1 MALRVFNKLS
11 IKLFFVISA
20 VLVVIFSIYT
30 YIIVVNLQ
38 ENITSLYR
46 QTAYNMSDIIKRST
60 RYSMFYNKR
69 DDIREIVRTI
79 GNEPGVKSVRIYNKT
94 GVIVYSADDSELN
107 KKVDINA
114 EACNVCHRSNESFS
128 EAILKDSIRIFK
140 VKNERFLG
148 LINPIKNEKDC
159 YTSDCHAHSE
169 SSKYLGVLDV
179 VISMQNADAVIGST
193 KRTIIVDSV
202 LLTITISAIAGLF
215 FYVVVNKPLRKLQKG
230 IDELG
235 RGNLDYRIEVN
246 SRNELG
252 IIASEFN
259 EMARK
264 LSIAYNEIKQWSEK
278 LNEKVEEKTEELK
291 RVYSQIVQIEKL
303 ASLGKLSATV
313 AHELNNPLEGILTY
327 SRLLSR
333 KVKSIMPEEKQ
344 VIEILD
350 LIGDESAR
358 CGKIV
363 KDLLLF
369 SHREEDRFSNCNI
382 IDLVDKAALLIKH
395 HFEINNIT
403 LVKQYDVD
411 NLEIRCNSQKIEQA
425 LISLMINAI
434 EAMGGREGKIIVR
447 VSKEDEACVVR
458 VIDEGCGI
466 AEKDI
471 NNIFEPFYTTKA
483 NSKAIGLGL
492 AVVYGIIQSHK
503 GKIVVENTSPKGTTF
518 KITLPLNQKFE
529 KNEKQNISS

>member
-11 IKLFFVISA
+11 IKLFLVISA
-20 VLVVIFSIYT
+20 VLIVIFTIYT

-69 DDIREIVRTI
+69 EDIHEIIRTI
-79 GNEPGVKSVRIYNKT
+79 GNEPGVKSVRVYNKIGT
-94 GVIVYSADDSELN
+94 IVYSADESELN

-114 EACNVCHRSNESFS
+114 EACNVCHSSNESFS

-140 VKNERFLG
+140 LKDERLLG

-159 YTSDCHAHSE
+159 YTSDCHAHNE

-179 VISMQNADAVIGST
+179 VISMQSADAVINSA
-193 KRTIIVDSV
+193 KKTIIFDSI
-202 LLTITISAIAGLF
+202 LLTIAISAIAGLF
-215 FYVVVNKPLRKLQKG
+215 FYIVVNKPLKKLQKG

-235 RGNLDYRIEVN
+235 QGNLDYRIEVN

-264 LSIAYNEIKQWSEK
+264 LSIAYNEIKKWSET

-327 SRLLSR
+327 SRLLA
-333 KVKSIMPEEKQ
+333 KKIKNTMPDQEQ
-344 VIEILD
+344 IIEILD

-358 CGKIV
+358 CGRIV

-369 SHREEDRFSNCNI
+369 SHREEDRFINCNI
-382 IDLVDKAALLIKH
+382 VELIDKAALLIKH
-395 HFEINNIT
+395 HFEVNKIT
-403 LVKQYDVD
+403 LVKKYDVD
-411 NLEIRCNSQKIEQA
+411 DLEIMCNPQKIEQA

-434 EAMGGREGKIIVR
+434 EAMNGKHGKITVK
-447 VSKEDEACVVR
+447 VSKVNGTCIIR

-471 NNIFEPFYTTKA
+471 DNIFEPFYTTKT
-483 NSKAIGLGL
+483 NSKATGLGL
-492 AVVYGIIQSHK
+492 AVVYGIVQSHK
-503 GKIVVENTSPKGTTF
+503 GKIEVEKTSPEGTTF
-518 KITLPLNQKFE
+518 KITLPLNQ
-529 KNEKQNISS
+529 N